1 MNTKP
6 VFTSTKDLHM
16 FSFFK
21 KINKTKAKAEDSAIQ
36 TNNTAIKVDSALK
49 TLPDKT
55 YVEKLV
61 VKPAPKISKKATTE
75 TPEQKKKL
83 QEELKKCITD
93 FTKVLRNENIGD
105 DVVERIG
112 PDSNDNHESS
122 YGLLVFGTKCYFSS
136 NLLDG
141 LKKYVPTGLPVVFV
155 LDRTVKKDK
164 ELHNKITELEQYPNV
179 TSFYLSR
186 GKTAKERILL
196 ALNELNTTFIGILTL
211 NDKINFRSFDLYIQ
225 NVLKEV
231 TNESVVSFDDALE
244 KNLFRDSSLRGI
256 SGLFFK
262 KEFLKEK
269 MENVA
274 ANADYW
280 MSFYLMNNVKDSSVK
295 IVNDKNKYFWSIES
309 KDFSV
314 PDLAFFFRDSIT
326 IIDLLKDTKEQLDVF
341 IDCVIQNLSNA
352 LIHKKITDNKIAL
365 MASGCAIF
373 CMQLKNYY
381 QTPEWRDIIYR
392 FSILF
397 DFDQLT
403 KKAFLHN
410 THKKIVEAVYKVK
423 DNTVAVIETDFMQ
436 DLKESFL
443 PDLEEHFNVIYESKP
458 QYYDYH
464 FFYCMVIRA
473 EIQPAQYVITSNDM
487 HKFITGGKKVITLWH
502 GLGMLKKIAEA
513 DRVKYPMNYIVTSS
527 ESCVEPWSHTF
538 QLPIENVLP
547 FGQVQTDILY
557 DKEYLFKCSNSVRS
571 EYSIPKDAE
580 IVFFAPTFRINGN
593 DKYYDMMVNIEELS
607 ERLKENNIYLIT
619 KRHHVF
625 SHILRDK
632 GVDKSGVFNSKNGH
646 FIVDDKHT
654 FVELICASD
663 KFITDYSSGLF
674 YAFVRNIPVVLYAPD
689 VNEYKEGAN
698 GFMIDYPKDIP
709 APFVGSGDVDLF
721 IKSLRDCSSYPDSN
735 EYKKFREVHVGS
747 CDGHVR
753 NKLINYLT
761 QWNGTTFKQI

>member
-1 MNTKP
+1 
-6 VFTSTKDLHM
+6 M

-21 KINKTKAKAEDSAIQ
+21 KFNKTESEKNKTEPQ
-36 TNNTAIKVDSALK
+36 NNTENKVQQ
-49 TLPDKT
+49 
-55 YVEKLV
+55 
-61 VKPAPKISKKATTE
+61 ISKQQPVAPVSEEPVPKAVKKTSTE
-75 TPEQKKKL
+75 SADQKKKL
-83 QEELKKCITD
+83 QDELKKCIAD
-93 FTKVLRNENIGD
+93 FTKVLRNESIGD
-105 DVVERIG
+105 DAIEKIGITTSDSVE
-112 PDSNDNHESS
+112 SQ
-122 YGLLVFGTKCYFSS
+122 YGLIVFGTKCYFSG

-141 LKKYVPTGLPVVFV
+141 LKKYIPGGLPVVFV
-155 LDRTVKKDK
+155 LDRTIKKDK
-164 ELHNKITELEQYPNV
+164 EVHGKITELEQYQNV
-179 TSFYLSR
+179 KSFYLSR
-186 GKTAKERILL
+186 GKTAKERINL
-196 ALNELNTTFIGILTL
+196 AINELNTKFIGFLTL

-225 NVLKEV
+225 NKLKEV
-231 TNESVVSFDDALE
+231 TSENVVSFDDVLGN
-244 KNLFRDSSLRGI
+244 NLFKDSSLHGI
-256 SGLFFK
+256 SGLFFR
-262 KEFLKEK
+262 KEFLQNKIS
-269 MENVA
+269 NIAV
-274 ANADYW
+274 NFDYW
-280 MSFYLMNNVKDSSVK
+280 MSYYLLSDVEDKSVK
-295 IVNDKNKYFWSIES
+295 IVNDKNRYFWSIEPN
-309 KDFSV
+309 DFSV

-326 IIDLLKDTKEQLDVF
+326 IIGLLKDSKKQLDVF
-341 IDCVIQNLSNA
+341 TDNVIQNLSNA
-352 LIHKKITDNKIAL
+352 LIHKKISDNKIAL

-373 CMQLKNYY
+373 CMHLKNYY
-381 QTPEWRDIIYR
+381 QTSEWRDIIYR

-410 THKKIVEAVYKVK
+410 THKKIVEAVFKVK
-423 DNTVAVIETDFMQ
+423 KDTVAVIETDFMQ

-443 PDLEEHFNVIYESKP
+443 PTLQEHFNVIYESKP

-473 EIQPAQYVITSNDM
+473 EIQPAQYVISSNDM

-538 QLPIENVLP
+538 QLPVENVLP

-557 DKEYLFKCSNSVRS
+557 DKKYLAKCSDSVRS
-571 EYSIPKDAE
+571 EYSIPKNAE
-580 IVFFAPTFRINGN
+580 IVFFAPTFRIDGT
-593 DKYYDMMVNIEELS
+593 DKYYDMKVDIEELS
-607 ERLKENNIYLIT
+607 KRLKENNIYLIT

-698 GFMIDYPKDIP
+698 GFMIDYPMDIP
-709 APFVGSGDVDLF
+709 APFVGTGDIDLF
-721 IKSLRDCSSYPDSN
+721 IKSLSDSSSYPNSN
-735 EYKKFREVHVGS
+735 EYKKFREIHVGS
-747 CDGHVR
+747 CDGNVSG
-753 NKLINYLT
+753 KLIDYLSK
-761 QWNGTTFKQI
+761 WNGNNFAEKN

>member
-1 MNTKP
+1 MKVKP
-6 VFTSTKDLHM
+6 VFTIHSFKDLHM

-21 KINKTKAKAEDSAIQ
+21 KLNKTKAKTQSAKSNIEKH
-36 TNNTAIKVDSALK
+36 TPKV
-49 TLPDKT
+49 
-55 YVEKLV
+55 
-61 VKPAPKISKKATTE
+61 SKKATTR
-75 TPEQKKKL
+75 TPEQIKKL
-83 QEELKKCITD
+83 QEELIKCITD
-93 FTKVLRNENIGD
+93 FTKVMKNENIGD
-105 DVVERIG
+105 DVIERIG
-112 PDSNDNHESS
+112 PDTNENLEKL
-122 YGLLVFGTKCYFSS
+122 YGLIVFGTQRYFSS

-141 LKKYVPTGLPVVFV
+141 LKKYVSAGLSVVFV

-164 ELHNKITELEQYPNV
+164 EVHYRITELEQYPSV

-186 GKTAKERILL
+186 GKTAKERIIL
-196 ALNELNTTFIGILTL
+196 ALNELNTKFIGILNL
-211 NDKINFRSFDLYIQ
+211 NDKINYRSFDLYIQ

-231 TNESVVSFDDALE
+231 TNESVVVFDDVLGS
-244 KNLFRDSSLRGI
+244 NLYRDSSLHGI
-256 SGLFFK
+256 SGMFFK

-269 MENVA
+269 MENIT
-274 ANADYW
+274 ANVDYW
-280 MSFYLMNNVKDSSVK
+280 MSFFLLSNVKDSSVK
-295 IVNDKNKYFWSIES
+295 IVRDKNKYFWSIEPN
-309 KDFSV
+309 DFSV

-326 IIDLLKDTKEQLDVF
+326 IVDILKDTKEQLDVF
-341 IDCVIQNLSNA
+341 LDYVIQNLSNA
-352 LIHKKITDNKIAL
+352 LIHKKVTDNKIAL
-365 MASGCAIF
+365 MASGCAIL
-373 CMQLKNYY
+373 CMQIKNYY
-381 QTPEWRDIIYR
+381 QTSEWRDIIYR

-403 KKAFLHN
+403 KKAFFHN
-410 THKKIVEAVYKVK
+410 THKKIVEAVFKVK

-443 PDLEEHFNVIYESKP
+443 PTLEQHFNVIYESKP

-473 EIQPAQYVITSNDM
+473 EIQPAQYVISSNDM
-487 HKFITGGKKVITLWH
+487 HKFITGGKDVITLWH

-527 ESCVEPWSHTF
+527 ESCVEPWSQTF
-538 QLPIENVLP
+538 KLPIENVLP

-557 DKEYLFKCSNSVRS
+557 DKKYLYKCSDSVRS

-580 IVFFAPTFRINGN
+580 IVFFAPTFRIDGN
-593 DKYYDMMVNIEELS
+593 DKYYDMKIDIEELS
-607 ERLKENNIYLIT
+607 KRLKENNIYLIT

-625 SHILRDK
+625 LHILRDT
-632 GVDKSGVFNSKNGH
+632 GIDKSGVFNSKNGH

-674 YAFVRNIPVVLYAPD
+674 YALVRNIPVMLYAPD

-709 APFVGSGDVDLF
+709 APFVGTGDIDLF
-721 IKSLRDCSSYPDSN
+721 IKSLSDSSSYPNSN
-735 EYKKFREVHVGS
+735 EYKKFREIHVGS
-747 CDGHVR
+747 CDGNVSS
-753 NKLINYLT
+753 KLIKYLCS
-761 QWNGTTFKQI
+761 WNGSEFVIA